1 MRKGLLWAAGGLA
14 AASAIGMT
22 PVSAAPSGVDAG
34 AVAAQVDQRREWQP
48 APAHDD
54 VHIEVHQP
62 QGAEDAAN
70 VRIDDI
76 VFTGLA
82 DGVTEESLAPV
93 VAPFLHQ
100 DQTAGGLW
108 DIAAHVT
115 EELHRRGY
123 LAAIAVLPVQ
133 TVDAHR
139 LTIEV
144 VLGRYGRIGIENHSD
159 LRTGRVVD
167 FAHRLAPGD
176 VIKERPLDRT
186 LRLLNEMPG
195 VVAHAYL
202 SPGETAGT
210 SDVLLKLDRTERQG
224 GAVYVDDYGSR
235 YTGRW
240 RTGFSY
246 HRDNLAH
253 AGDVLFLTFLH
264 GAGDGLDSYDAR
276 YEIPVGRDGVTAGV
290 ACYRT
295 DYDLMRQ
302 YSKFDAYGMAD
313 GWRVFVR
320 APLVRSAARD
330 VDVLAEFGTQR
341 TADRVEVFAVD
352 AEKHD
357 ETLRVG
363 MDATWRTAQS
373 AATLKLVH
381 TFGHLRWDN
390 AYARTGAEAN
400 GTAAHFQKTALKA
413 YGITRLSPV
422 WTLHATLSAQ
432 AAWDNLDSSERFY
445 IGGYHAVRAFPQGEA
460 GGDTG
465 VLGSVE
471 LRAPIGR
478 GLQAAV
484 FYDAGW
490 VRYARSPVTDG
501 ENARTL
507 AGAGLGLI
515 YRGMKNIY
523 ARLDYAAPLSD
534 RWSESMGRQNHGMW
548 WFQLVD
554 RF

>member
-22 PVSAAPSGVDAG
+22 PASAAPPSVDAG
-34 AVAAQVDQRREWQP
+34 AVAAQVDQRRDWQP
-48 APAHDD
+48 APAADD
-54 VHIEVHQP
+54 VHVETHQP
-62 QGAEDAAN
+62 QGTDADVR
-70 VRIDDI
+70 VRIDEI

-82 DGVTEESLAPV
+82 DGVTAESLAPV

-100 DQTAGGLW
+100 EQTAGGLW
-108 DIAAHVT
+108 DIAARVT

-123 LAAIAVLPVQ
+123 LAAVAVLPVQ

-186 LRLLNEMPG
+186 LRILNGLGG
-195 VVAHAYL
+195 VRAQAYL
-202 SPGETAGT
+202 SPGEAAGM
-210 SDVLLKLDRTERQG
+210 SDVLLKLDCTERQS
-224 GAVYVDDYGSR
+224 GAVYVDDYGSH

-246 HRDNLAH
+246 TRDNPAH
-253 AGDVLFLTFLH
+253 AGDTLLVHFLH
-264 GAGDGLDSYDAR
+264 GAGDGLDSYDVR

-302 YSKFDAYGMAD
+302 YSKYDAYGMAD
-313 GWRVFVR
+313 GWRVFAR
-320 APLVRSAARD
+320 APLVRSAAQD
-330 VDVLAEFGTQR
+330 VDVLAELGTQR
-341 TADRVEVFAVD
+341 TADRVDAFDVD

-363 MDATWRTAQS
+363 MDATWRTTQS
-373 AATLKLVH
+373 AASLELVH
-381 TFGHLRWDN
+381 TFGRLRWDN
-390 AYARTGAEAN
+390 AYARSGAEAN
-400 GTAAHFQKTALKA
+400 GTAAHFQKTTFDA

-432 AAWDNLDSSERFY
+432 AAWNNLDSSERFY

-465 VLGSVE
+465 VLGSLE
-471 LRAPIGR
+471 LRAPLGR
-478 GLQAAV
+478 GWQAAA

-490 VRYARSPVTDG
+490 VRYVHSPVADG
-501 ENARTL
+501 DNARTL

-515 YRGMKNIY
+515 YQGAKHLY

-548 WFQLVD
+548 WFQFVD